1 MFRYRHIIKIL
12 RSTRKSIRF
21 IFRLSDYNKS
31 IFRPIEIVMK
41 TQTVSYMKE
50 HANHLELDNPI
61 LVTQNGKPKYVIQD
75 ANDYEEQ
82 QQTIALLKLI
92 NLSERRARQNGLLDL
107 DEAFDDD

>member
-61 LVTQNGKPKYVIQD
+61 LVNGKPKYVIQD

-92 NLSERRARQNGLLDL
+92 NLSERSARQNGLFDL
-107 DEAFDDD
+107 DEVFEDD

>member
-1 MFRYRHIIKIL
+1 MFRYRHIVKIW
-12 RSTRKSIRF
+12 RFTRKTNRF
-21 IFRLSDYNKS
+21 VFRLSVYNRS

-82 QQTIALLKLI
+82 QQSIALLKLI
-92 NLSERRARQNGLLDL
+92 NLSERSARQNGLFDL
-107 DEAFDDD
+107 DEAFNDD

>member
-1 MFRYRHIIKIL
+1 MGRCKFSVCTKP
-12 RSTRKSIRF
+12 IRF
-21 IFRLSDYNKS
+21 ICRLSDYSKS

-82 QQTIALLKLI
+82 QQALALLKLI
-92 NLSERRARQNGLLDL
+92 NLSEAGLIELGD
-107 DEAFDDD
+107 AFGDD

>member
-1 MFRYRHIIKIL
+1 
-12 RSTRKSIRF
+12 
-21 IFRLSDYNKS
+21 
-31 IFRPIEIVMK
+31 MK

-82 QQTIALLKLI
+82 QQALALLKLI
-92 NLSERRARQNGLLDL
+92 NLSEAGLIELGD
-107 DEAFDDD
+107 AFGDDWIQSHGWYIRVWIENKA

>member
-1 MFRYRHIIKIL
+1 
-12 RSTRKSIRF
+12 
-21 IFRLSDYNKS
+21 
-31 IFRPIEIVMK
+31 
-41 TQTVSYMKE
+41 MKE

-92 NLSERRARQNGLLDL
+92 NLSEAGLIELGD
-107 DEAFDDD
+107 AFGDD

>member
-1 MFRYRHIIKIL
+1 MKIL
-12 RSTRKSIRF
+12 RATRKSIRF

-50 HANHLELDNPI
+50 HANIWNWIIPFWSRK
-61 LVTQNGKPKYVIQD
+61 KPKYVIQD

-92 NLSERRARQNGLLDL
+92 NLSEAGLIELGD
-107 DEAFDDD
+107 AFGDD

>member
-1 MFRYRHIIKIL
+1 MFVGL
-12 RSTRKSIRF
+12 SIPV
-21 IFRLSDYNKS
+21 YNKS
-31 IFRPIEIVMK
+31 IFIPLGCNMK

-75 ANDYEEQ
+75 AQDYEEQ

-92 NLSERRARQNGLLDL
+92 NLSERSAKQSGLVDL
-107 DEAFDDD
+107 DNVFDDG